1 MDRNEI
7 LAKLHNRFPS
17 LPQNALL
24 TIYKARSER
33 MRLLMRNNIPADI
46 RWLIEAKVRSVGELP
61 PKFIVYMPGYGK
73 GNYARKKRARRI
85 CVACHKC
92 TSMRCNT
99 NPCSLGMVS
108 DNREDKIQFIRDGLN
123 KESLDDILLSLE
135 THPSGYV
142 QGAILQLWP
151 LFQKEHAR
159 YSLGNLTIN
168 DPVCLFI
175 RKLDG
180 KPILDP

>member
-7 LAKLHNRFPS
+7 LAKLHKRFPS

-46 RWLIEAKVRSVGELP
+46 RWLIEAKVRLAGELP
-61 PKFIVYMPGYGK
+61 PKFIAYMPGCGK
-73 GNYARKKRARRI
+73 GNYARKRRARRI
-85 CVACHKC
+85 SVACHKC
-92 TSMRCNT
+92 ARMSCNK

-168 DPVCLFI
+168 DPVCQFI

>member
-1 MDRNEI
+1 MDRTEI
-7 LAKLHNRFPS
+7 LAKLHKRFPS

-24 TIYKARSER
+24 TIYKARSKR

-46 RWLIEAKVRSVGELP
+46 CWLIEAKVRLAGELP
-61 PKFIVYMPGYGK
+61 PKFIAYMLGCGK
-73 GNYARKKRARRI
+73 GNYARKRRARRI
-85 CVACHKC
+85 SVACHKC
-92 TSMRCNT
+92 ARMSCDKNQ
-99 NPCSLGMVS
+99 CSLGMVS

-123 KESLDDILLSLE
+123 KESLDDIILSLE

-180 KPILDP
+180 KPIIDP

>member
-1 MDRNEI
+1 MDRNKI
-7 LAKLHNRFPS
+7 LAKLHKRFSS

-33 MRLLMRNNIPADI
+33 MRLVMRNNILADI
-46 RWLIEAKVRSVGELP
+46 RWLIEAKVRL
-61 PKFIVYMPGYGK
+61 
-73 GNYARKKRARRI
+73 A
-85 CVACHKC
+85 
-92 TSMRCNT
+92 
-99 NPCSLGMVS
+99 GMVS

-135 THPSGYV
+135 THPNGYV

-151 LFQKEHAR
+151 LFQKEHAQ

-168 DPVCLFI
+168 DLVCQFI
-175 RKLDG
+175 RKLDR
-180 KPILDP
+180 KPIIDP

>member
-1 MDRNEI
+1 MNCD
-7 LAKLHNRFPS
+7 K
-17 LPQNALL
+17 
-24 TIYKARSER
+24 
-33 MRLLMRNNIPADI
+33 
-46 RWLIEAKVRSVGELP
+46 
-61 PKFIVYMPGYGK
+61 
-73 GNYARKKRARRI
+73 
-85 CVACHKC
+85 
-92 TSMRCNT
+92 

-123 KESLDDILLSLE
+123 KESLDDILLFLE

-151 LFQKEHAR
+151 LFQKEYAR

-168 DPVCLFI
+168 DHVCQFI

-180 KPILDP
+180 SHVLYALFDTDMPPHTQL

>member
-1 MDRNEI
+1 MSCD
-7 LAKLHNRFPS
+7 K
-17 LPQNALL
+17 
-24 TIYKARSER
+24 
-33 MRLLMRNNIPADI
+33 
-46 RWLIEAKVRSVGELP
+46 
-61 PKFIVYMPGYGK
+61 
-73 GNYARKKRARRI
+73 
-85 CVACHKC
+85 
-92 TSMRCNT
+92 
-99 NPCSLGMVS
+99 NPYSLGMVS

-168 DPVCLFI
+168 DPVCQFI

>member
-7 LAKLHNRFPS
+7 LAKLHKRFPS
-17 LPQNALL
+17 LPQNVLF
-24 TIYKARSER
+24 TIYKARSEC
-33 MRLLMRNNIPADI
+33 MRLLMRNNIPTDI
-46 RWLIEAKVRSVGELP
+46 RWLIEAKVRL
-61 PKFIVYMPGYGK
+61 
-73 GNYARKKRARRI
+73 A
-85 CVACHKC
+85 
-92 TSMRCNT
+92 
-99 NPCSLGMVS
+99 GMLS
-108 DNREDKIQFIRDGLN
+108 DNRENKIQFIRDGLN
-123 KESLDDILLSLE
+123 KKSLDYILRSLE

-142 QGAILQLWP
+142 QRAILQLWS

-168 DPVCLFI
+168 DPVCQFI